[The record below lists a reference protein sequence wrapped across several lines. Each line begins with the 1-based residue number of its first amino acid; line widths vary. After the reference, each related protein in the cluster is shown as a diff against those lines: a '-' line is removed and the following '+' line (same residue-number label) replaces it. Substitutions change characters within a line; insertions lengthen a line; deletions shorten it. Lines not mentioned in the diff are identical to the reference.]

1 MKINTKNQKYRLK
14 MEMKHVG
21 NTDAAAVACAP
32 AIVATTAN
40 TSAADWWYGPHSPN
54 CTDATGGHLESANC
68 AGGCLFELR
77 ADATEHVNLRDSPAH
92 AGTFAAMKARFEQ
105 LVSSAALDSEPT
117 LLAGV
122 DESTSEAPPSSPL
135 CGRMQDTY
143 GGFFGPWTMP

>member
-1 MKINTKNQKYRLK
+1 MAGGALL
-14 MEMKHVG
+14 HHG
-21 NTDAAAVACAP
+21 DPAAVVRGEKRGGGP
-32 AIVATTAN
+32 AATVPLYKYVTGAQYP
-40 TSAADWWYGPHSPN
+40 DWWYGPHSPN